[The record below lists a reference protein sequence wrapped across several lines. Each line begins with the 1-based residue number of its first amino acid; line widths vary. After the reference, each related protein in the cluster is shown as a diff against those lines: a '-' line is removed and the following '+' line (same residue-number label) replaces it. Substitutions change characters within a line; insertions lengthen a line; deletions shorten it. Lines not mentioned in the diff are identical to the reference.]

1 MPKEDTRWV
10 KGECGLTQNIYDNP
24 EFFENYQRLPRSL
37 KGLPGAPEWPA
48 LRALLPALGGLRV
61 LDLGCGFGWFS
72 RWARQNGASRVL
84 AIDVSRKMLARAC
97 AQIHDPGIRYL
108 RGDLERVRLQAS
120 SFDLVFSSLALHY
133 GAADSGC
140 LSCW

>member
-1 MPKEDTRWV
+1 MR
-10 KGECGLTQNIYDNP
+10 LTQNIYDNQK
-24 EFFENYQRLPRSL
+24 FFEKYQRLPRSL

-84 AIDVSRKMLARAC
+84 GVDVSQKMLTRARAETD
-97 AQIHDPGIRYL
+97 DPGIRYL
-108 RGDLERVRLQAS
+108 RADLEGLRLQSS

-140 LSCW
+140 LSRW